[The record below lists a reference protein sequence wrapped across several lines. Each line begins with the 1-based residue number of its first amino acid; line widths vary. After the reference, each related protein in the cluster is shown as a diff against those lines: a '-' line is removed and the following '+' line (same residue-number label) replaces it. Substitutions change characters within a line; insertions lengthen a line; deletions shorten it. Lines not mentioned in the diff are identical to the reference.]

1 MQARPALVAVVA
13 VLVLLLQMPQA
24 GPLGS
29 WAVQLYNQ
37 DPRTFVLGWRGVLAL
52 HVVAIDTWFLAG
64 FGVTNLPFAFRM
76 HWATEPV
83 WIFVSFSCISIGT
96 PELLHV
102 FQWWLGPTISRPEI
116 AVSVALYATAAFGAL
131 TTVHLITMAFAP
143 NNQRRRGGP
152 RYPYPDLP
160 RPTPPTLPTL
170 TFPSLP

>member
-13 VLVLLLQMPQA
+13 VLVLLLQM
-24 GPLGS
+24 PLGS

-152 RYPYPDLP
+152 RYPYPYLP
-160 RPTPPTLPTL
+160 RPTPTYPDLPH
-170 TFPSLP
+170 LPYLP